1 MEIIHTE
8 KPPITTSLRNLKP
21 TECCYIKQISVVNS
35 GPKLW
40 MVVFHQDETIK
51 VENEGTWCLSP
62 VTGVYK
68 KFSQRTECEPVEAAL
83 MVRE

>member
-1 MEIIHTE
+1 MEIIHTQ
-8 KPPITTSLRNLKP
+8 KPPITTSIRNLKP
-21 TECCYIKQISVVNS
+21 TECCYIKQASVES
-35 GPKLW
+35 SRAELW

-62 VTGVYK
+62 VTGVYR

>member
-1 MEIIHTE
+1 
-8 KPPITTSLRNLKP
+8 
-21 TECCYIKQISVVNS
+21 
-35 GPKLW
+35 

-62 VTGVYK
+62 VTGVYR
-68 KFSQRTECEPVEAAL
+68 KFSQRTECEPVEAVL